1 MNILG
6 IDYGKKRIGLAWVQ
20 GGLDVVLPFGVTE
33 EEGLPGLIKEEKIGK
48 AVVGL
53 PLGLDGGENDNTKR
67 VRKFVDVL
75 KMQTGI
81 PVEFVDERFTSQQA
95 DRMEGGTATRDE
107 KSAMV
112 ILQSYLDKK

>member
-20 GGLDVVLPFGVTE
+20 GGLDVVLPFGVTQE
-33 EEGLPGLIKEEKIGK
+33 DKIPALIKEEGIGK
-48 AVVGL
+48 VIVGL
-53 PLGLDGGENDNTKR
+53 PIGLDGEENENTSR
-67 VRKFVDVL
+67 VRAFVEGFKKHVDV
-75 KMQTGI
+75 
-81 PVEFVDERFTSQQA
+81 PVEFIDERFTSQQA
-95 DRMEGGTATRDE
+95 DRMEGGEATRDE